1 MQEGVSSI
9 ILVSIFWEYHEDDE
23 VILGDTLMN
32 LVRSKLSIVEI
43 MRAIFR
49 GDMLVEKAYNLVK
62 NWKLT

>member
-1 MQEGVSSI
+1 
-9 ILVSIFWEYHEDDE
+9 
-23 VILGDTLMN
+23 MN

-62 NWKLT
+62 N